1 MEEDGHY
8 RPAIKRH
15 SLEKHRRHDFYAA
28 LFSKALHRRWRHR
41 VYIGL
46 YAGAGRAIVQPDGEL
61 VETSALAVMRQEHPF
76 TKYIFVDSDPRCID
90 ALRARIEAL
99 PARHD
104 VTLIL
109 EPVND
114 SVPEIERALP
124 RFDAARKEGMIV
136 LCLVDPFRI
145 DLDFDVIR
153 RLSRYKID
161 FLVMLPLGYD
171 VRRNVRRYLEGEGEA
186 RLGAMIDA
194 PGWREQWRAS
204 GQPDRHF
211 IRFVMEMFDQAMERL
226 GYRRREL
233 RDTVSI
239 KVTGKGVYLYSLAF
253 YSRNELGEQFW
264 KTTVTSTEPNYDL
277 GL

>member
-136 LCLVDPFRI
+136 LCFVDPFRI

-204 GQPDRHF
+204 RQPDRHF